1 MTAFILAHVTG
12 LIVLVLTVT
21 AALALLRFVYRP
33 PSLAGRSKTS
43 ALAPDPDCTLLA
55 KLGDTRQHAANLSGI
70 HILDNGAEAF
80 AARRGMLR
88 LAEHSIDAQY
98 YMWHADLTGNLLM
111 GELLAAADR
120 GVRVRLLLDDNTT
133 FGTDQ
138 MLLAAASHLN
148 VEVRL
153 FNPFILRK
161 PRAPAYVFDLRRLN
175 RRMHNKSLI
184 VDGVA
189 SIVGGRNIGDEYFNA
204 HLDLDFADMDVLTVG
219 AVVPAI
225 AASFD
230 AYWNSKSAYPLERI
244 VKTPTDGLLDGF
256 RTSLTDLGES
266 DAAIA
271 YRKHISVTPLVSS
284 GGQVDFDWVPVEL
297 VADDPAK
304 GQGDI
309 PRRKLLFTS
318 LSKRLGAVE
327 SSVDVVTAYFV
338 PGRQGST
345 YLGKTARQGKTVRV
359 LTNSLASND
368 VIPVHAGYARY
379 RKRLLRHGVALHELR
394 NIRDIQPVRRS
405 GKRKL
410 PRFGASSSSL
420 HAKVFVLDK
429 RRVFIGSL
437 NFDPRSIYLNCEMG
451 LLIDS
456 EKLGHKLSRQMDH
469 LISSQ
474 AYLPFLESGN
484 RLSWRD
490 IDNTV
495 YRVEPGSTKRQRVV
509 AWVMSWL
516 PVEWLL

>member
-1 MTAFILAHVTG
+1 MIAFILTHLRG
-12 LIVLVLTVT
+12 LFVLVLTFLAV
-21 AALALLRFVYRP
+21 LALLRFIYRP
-33 PSLAGRSKTS
+33 PVLIGRRNSQSLP
-43 ALAPDPDCTLLA
+43 PDPSCDLMI
-55 KLGDTRQHAANLSGI
+55 KLGDTRQHASHLSGI

-80 AARRGMLR
+80 VARRGMLR

-98 YMWHADLTGNLLM
+98 YMWHTDLTGSLLM
-111 GELLAAADR
+111 EELLAAADR

-133 FGTDQ
+133 AGTDH
-138 MLLAAASHLN
+138 MLLAAAAHAN

-161 PRAPAYVFDLRRLN
+161 PRSPAYVFDLRRLN
-175 RRMHNKSLI
+175 RRMHNKALI

-230 AYWNSKSAYPLERI
+230 AYWNSKSAYPLELI
-244 VKTPTDGLLDGF
+244 LKAGQQDVLDKFKTGVAELAET
-256 RTSLTDLGES
+256 

-327 SSVDVVTAYFV
+327 RSVDVVTAYFV

-345 YLGKTARQGKTVRV
+345 YLGRTARQGRKVRV

-368 VIPVHAGYARY
+368 VVPVHAGYARY

-394 NIRDIQPVRRS
+394 NIRDVQPVRRG

-456 EKLGHKLSRQMDH
+456 EKLGHKLTRQMDD

-474 AYLPFLESGN
+474 SYLPFLEPGN

-490 IDNTV
+490 VDNTV
-495 YRVEPGSTKRQRVV
+495 YRIEPGSTTRQRIV